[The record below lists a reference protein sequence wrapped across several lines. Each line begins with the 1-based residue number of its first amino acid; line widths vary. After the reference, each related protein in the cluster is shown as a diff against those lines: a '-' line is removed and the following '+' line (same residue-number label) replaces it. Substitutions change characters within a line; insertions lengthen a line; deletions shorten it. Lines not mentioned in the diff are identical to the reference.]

1 MTPVRGGDEG
11 RSFMDWEEI
20 LEAIMSIIGALIG
33 LGLVGLI
40 IAYLVLQIMV
50 DIRLLAVI

>member
-1 MTPVRGGDEG
+1 
-11 RSFMDWEEI
+11 MDWEEV

>member
-1 MTPVRGGDEG
+1 
-11 RSFMDWEEI
+11 MDWEDV
-20 LEAIMSIIGALIG
+20 LESIMSIIGALIG